1 MQIVSK
7 ELTFSY
13 NQKAKFARR
22 ALNGVDLTVNEG
34 DFFGII
40 GETGS
45 GKSTFIQHLNGLI
58 PLQNGELSVGEYN
71 LVLPKKRRARKQRLK
86 TFKTLRRDL
95 GMVFQYPEYQLFAET
110 VFEDVAFGVK
120 NFYPQATKEE
130 IKEKVK
136 KAIELV
142 GLNYKEVAGKSP
154 FDLSG
159 GQKRRV
165 AIAGVLAVEPKT
177 LVLDEP
183 VAGLDP
189 VSKKRL
195 MSLLHTLHDTGVVQT
210 IIIVSHDMNDVM
222 ENCNRVAVF
231 ADGKVVKCCAPKE
244 LFEDYDN
251 GALMRLG
258 LPTTAYLTKTL
269 AGVGVEIDS
278 SYKTEDFIDKVAEK
292 YLENFKTH

>member
-292 YLENFKTH
+292 YLENSKTH

>member
-1 MQIVSK
+1 MQIISK
-7 ELTFSY
+7 SLTFSY
-13 NQKAKFARR
+13 NEKANFSRR
-22 ALNGVDLTVNEG
+22 ALDGATLTVNEG

-58 PLQNGELSVGEYN
+58 PLQSGTLTVGEFN
-71 LVLPKKRRARKQRLK
+71 LTVPKKRKEKKAFLKSLKQ
-86 TFKTLRRDL
+86 LRSKV

-110 VFEDVAFGVK
+110 VREDVAFGVK
-120 NFYPQATKEE
+120 NFFPNASQEE
-130 IKEKVK
+130 VDFKVK

-142 GLNYKEVAGKSP
+142 GLDYNLVAEKSP

-165 AIAGVLAVEPKT
+165 AIAGVLASEPET

-195 MSLLHTLHDTGVVQT
+195 MSLLHTLHDTGVVKT
-210 IIIVSHDMNDVM
+210 VIIVSHDMNDVM

-231 ADGKVVKCCAPKE
+231 ENGKVVKECEPKS
-244 LFEDYDN
+244 LFENYDDY
-251 GALMRLG
+251 ALSRLG
-258 LPTTAYLTKTL
+258 LPVTAYLTKTL
-269 AGVGVEIDS
+269 KGVGVNVES
-278 SYKTEDFIDKVAEK
+278 SYKIEDFTNKLIEK
-292 YLENFKTH
+292 YFENR